1 MPCHVR
7 VRRQA
12 GCSVPF
18 RRRMVGLACFVAV
31 QAREGWRS
39 AGGYRR
45 AIVGIDGAGAEQ
57 IGQMLTSA
65 FANRLPAAAEEPPT
79 AQ

>member
-1 MPCHVR
+1 MLGHCF
-7 VRRQA
+7 
-12 GCSVPF
+12 CSLYWTQTQCYRP
-18 RRRMVGLACFVAV
+18 AV
-31 QAREGWRS
+31 NAAVTDITEFAVS

-45 AIVGIDGAGAEQ
+45 AIVGIDDAGPEQ

-65 FANRLPAAAEEPPT
+65 FANRLLAAAEEPPT

>member
-1 MPCHVR
+1 MKRAQP
-7 VRRQA
+7 
-12 GCSVPF
+12 
-18 RRRMVGLACFVAV
+18 LACFVAV

-45 AIVGIDGAGAEQ
+45 AIVGIDDAGAEQ

-65 FANRLPAAAEEPPT
+65 FANRLLAAAEEPAT